1 MKRIFLSIAF
11 IIGLLMPT
19 TAKANRW
26 SSENRAMLASNMSS
40 HDRSRTVL
48 KTQDW
53 GGRIIDEKGEPMP
66 FVNVV
71 LLSLPDSAFV
81 QGGMTDEQGM
91 FKIVTDVNN
100 GLFKVTSVGYQTLY
114 IKAGQ
119 NLTIQMKEDTQLLQ
133 EVVVKGQLPKT
144 HVKGDAMRTTIA
156 GTILEK
162 AGNASD
168 MLNKVPSLEAEK
180 DGGTVKVLGRGDA
193 EVYINGRRVQDLKE
207 LARIDASQ
215 IQHVDVVHN
224 PGARYAASTKA
235 VVRLT
240 LKKAQGDGFGFQN
253 NTQGMYQ
260 YGWTVNNNL
269 NLNYR
274 TGGLDVTASFWAGS
288 YGHAKSLQENH
299 LYYYAGPDLIDSYTS
314 QDSKMPWKGWSPQ
327 LQVNYMVN
335 ENHSFG
341 AYYKYDRHPKGDFNS
356 TFYTV
361 NYVNGKYSEQSES
374 RIWQG
379 ETFTKH
385 IFNAYYNGKVG
396 QLGIDL
402 NIDGLFDDTK
412 TPSSTTETTNPA
424 PDLTTEGVS
433 YGTVRAINSNT
444 LSGNNF
450 WASKLIFSYPVL
462 KGNLYVGGEYSYNHR
477 TDAYDFTATDNVPV
491 KTTDNEINEKSA
503 AGFVEYGRPFGKVYV
518 QAGLRYEHLKNDYY
532 NFGVRQDE
540 VCRNYGDWFPTA
552 SVSVPIGMVQLSLS
566 YRQDI
571 QRPNYSNLTSSTIYI
586 NRYTYQSG
594 NPYLLPTYTHSL
606 VLNAGYKWLGLNVD
620 FSRIKD
626 NVTMSTEPYPGSDDP
641 LVSLVHP
648 INSEEDYNQL
658 GIYAYARPVIG
669 CWHPAWSIYAAFQN
683 YKSPCAD
690 GSVITLDRP
699 YFNLSWQN
707 DIELPKGWRL
717 TANFTGCPKGQMNN
731 YSIER
736 AQFRADFGVQRD
748 ISMRRAGLLTV
759 DLRCYDLFNSNK
771 TDAIIYGYRELTVKN
786 PARRT
791 FTMNLAWKFNEARSK
806 YRGSGAGEK
815 QKARM

>member
-1 MKRIFLSIAF
+1 MKKIVFRLTAMMA
-11 IIGLLMPT
+11 LMMMT
-19 TAKANRW
+19 MTAQG
-26 SSENRAMLASNMSS
+26 
-40 HDRSRTVL
+40 

-53 GGRIIDEKGEPMP
+53 GGRVIDEKGEPMP

-81 QGGMTDEQGM
+81 QGGMTDEQGV
-91 FKIVTDVNN
+91 FKIVTDVNE
-100 GLFKVTSVGYQTLY
+100 GLFKVTSVGYETLY

-119 NLTIQMKEDTQLLQ
+119 DLTIQMKEDTQLLK

-168 MLNKVPSLEAEK
+168 VLNKVPSLEAEK
-180 DGGTVKVLGRGDA
+180 DGGAVKVLGRGDA

-240 LKKAQGDGFGFQN
+240 LKKAQGDGFSFQN

-260 YGWTVNNNL
+260 YGWSVNNNL

-274 TGGLDVTASFWAGS
+274 TDGLDVTASLWAGS

-299 LYYYAGPDLIDSYTS
+299 LYYYAGPDYIDSYTS

-356 TFYTV
+356 HFLTD
-361 NYVNGKYSEQSES
+361 NYENGVFTEHSES
-374 RIWQG
+374 DIWQG
-379 ETFTKH
+379 EIFTKH

-402 NIDGLFDDTK
+402 NIDGLFDDTQ
-412 TPSSTTETTNPA
+412 TPGRTEETTTQAVQSVAVPQPLGSA
-424 PDLTTEGVS
+424 ASLVEEQTSRTIE
-433 YGTVRAINSNT
+433 SNT
-444 LSGNNF
+444 NSGNNF

-462 KGNLYVGGEYSYNHR
+462 KGNLSVGGEYSYNHR
-477 TDAYDFTATDNVPV
+477 TDAYDFKATDNVPV
-491 KTTDNEINEKSA
+491 KATDNEINEKSA

-552 SVSVPIGMVQLSLS
+552 SVSVPIGNVQLSLS

-571 QRPNYSNLTSSTIYI
+571 QRPNYSNLTSSAIYI

-594 NPYLLPTYTHSL
+594 NPYLMPTYTHSL

-620 FSRIKD
+620 FRHIKD
-626 NVTMSTEPYPGSDDP
+626 NVTMSTEPYPGSEDP

-669 CWHPAWSIYAAFQN
+669 CWHPAWSVYASFQN
-683 YKSPCAD
+683 YKSPCVERLRVGEQSSGIGA
-690 GSVITLDRP
+690 VKTLDRP

-707 DIELPKGWRL
+707 DIELPKGWRVS
-717 TANFTGCPKGQMNN
+717 ANFTGCPKGHMDNF
-731 YSIER
+731 SVEK
-736 AQFRADFGVQRD
+736 AQFKADFGVQRD
-748 ISMRRAGLLTV
+748 ISLRRLGSLTL
-759 DLRCYDLFNSNK
+759 DLRCYDLFNTNK
-771 TDAIIYGYRELTVKN
+771 TDAIVYGYRELTVKN

>member
-180 DGGTVKVLGRGDA
+180 GGGTVKVLGRGDA

-260 YGWTVNNNL
+260 YDWSVNNNL

-274 TGGLDVTASFWAGS
+274 TGGLDVTASLWAGS
-288 YGHAKSLQENH
+288 YGHSKSLQENH
-299 LYYYAGPDLIDSYTS
+299 LYYFVGPDQVDSYTS

-385 IFNAYYNGKVG
+385 IFNPKSV
-396 QLGIDL
+396 
-402 NIDGLFDDTK
+402 
-412 TPSSTTETTNPA
+412 
-424 PDLTTEGVS
+424 
-433 YGTVRAINSNT
+433 VR
-444 LSGNNF
+444 
-450 WASKLIFSYPVL
+450 
-462 KGNLYVGGEYSYNHR
+462 
-477 TDAYDFTATDNVPV
+477 
-491 KTTDNEINEKSA
+491 
-503 AGFVEYGRPFGKVYV
+503 
-518 QAGLRYEHLKNDYY
+518 
-532 NFGVRQDE
+532 
-540 VCRNYGDWFPTA
+540 PT
-552 SVSVPIGMVQLSLS
+552 
-566 YRQDI
+566 
-571 QRPNYSNLTSSTIYI
+571 
-586 NRYTYQSG
+586 
-594 NPYLLPTYTHSL
+594 
-606 VLNAGYKWLGLNVD
+606 
-620 FSRIKD
+620 
-626 NVTMSTEPYPGSDDP
+626 
-641 LVSLVHP
+641 
-648 INSEEDYNQL
+648 
-658 GIYAYARPVIG
+658 
-669 CWHPAWSIYAAFQN
+669 
-683 YKSPCAD
+683 
-690 GSVITLDRP
+690 
-699 YFNLSWQN
+699 
-707 DIELPKGWRL
+707 
-717 TANFTGCPKGQMNN
+717 
-731 YSIER
+731 
-736 AQFRADFGVQRD
+736 
-748 ISMRRAGLLTV
+748 
-759 DLRCYDLFNSNK
+759 
-771 TDAIIYGYRELTVKN
+771 
-786 PARRT
+786 
-791 FTMNLAWKFNEARSK
+791 
-806 YRGSGAGEK
+806 
-815 QKARM
+815 